1 MLGDPTPDANAWLTI
16 QRVGGVAPT
25 PTSRELRRGK
35 EPSRAADAHIRA
47 DPGPLAQPL
56 VLPVAD
62 GRHAP
67 GDRSRPLRRLPR
79 VLPRRAGFHESVG
92 RGYAP
97 DAPDAWRSH
106 ARCQRLVDDPK
117 RRGCSPDPRQ
127 P

>member
-1 MLGDPTPDANAWLTI
+1 MMF
-16 QRVGGVAPT
+16 VMVSVVAICIFF
-25 PTSRELRRGK
+25 LMIRR
-35 EPSRAADAHIRA
+35 PPRSTRTDTLFPYTTLFRS
-47 DPGPLAQPL
+47 PGPLQRDAGPDPGHPAQPL

-97 DAPDAWRSH
+97 DAPDAWRSQIGR
-106 ARCQRLVDDPK
+106 ASCRE
-117 RRGCSPDPRQ
+117 RGCKYV
-127 P
+127 